1 MWRVFMSDEK
11 TAGIKGKG
19 LVLLLCVSVLPMFT
33 GSEIAEEGRTSFG
46 GRWMRR
52 RNNHG

>member
-1 MWRVFMSDEK
+1 MSDEK
-11 TAGIKGKG
+11 TVGTKGKV
-19 LVLLLCVSVLPMFT
+19 LVLLLCVSVLPMLI
-33 GSEIAEEGRTSFG
+33 GSKIAERGITSFG